1 LKAVIAVDIGTT
13 SLRAT
18 LYDEQGAALHR
29 EQRQNPPSYLD
40 DGRVEQDPDSWMQ
53 HLVDALRGTAQAAAR
68 LQAPVTCIAVTA
80 QRSSLIAV
88 DGQGRPLHP
97 AILWQDSR
105 CTALAQA
112 MAEHDALV
120 YRKTGLKISPVFSAI
135 KMAWLRR
142 ERPTL
147 WAATHKLLGVQDWVL
162 FGLTGRYV
170 TDHSLA
176 SRTNLL
182 DLRTRT
188 WDPQLLD
195 LFGVPPSMLCE
206 LVAPGATVG
215 GLLPGLAALT
225 GLPSG
230 LPVVSAGGD
239 QQCAALGLGLLAP
252 GHAVANTGTGSYL
265 IGHAPAPALDP
276 LMRVSC
282 NVSAAPGAYIVEAAT
297 LTSGSALRWLMG
309 LLGQDAD
316 DDAALQALADAAA
329 AVPAGSHG
337 LLWLPHFKGA
347 GTPHWDPAARGALL
361 GLSLSSTR
369 DELARALLEA
379 IAIELR
385 QGLDLIEP
393 LCGAV
398 QAVHVSGG
406 MTRSALFN
414 QIQADVLERP
424 LRRFASNEATS
435 EGAWMAACVATGL
448 TASHA
453 MAFERLAQR
462 DPPTAYAPDADQ
474 FQVYRRQAAR
484 SQAVYHALAAP
495 HLRAMAG

>member
-1 LKAVIAVDIGTT
+1 VKTVIAVDIGTT

-29 EQRQNPPSYLD
+29 EQRHNPPSYLD

-53 HLVDALRGTAQAAAR
+53 HLADALRQTALAAER
-68 LQAPVTCIAVTA
+68 LQTPVTCIAVTA

-88 DGQGRPLHP
+88 DGRGLPLHP

-120 YRKTGLKISPVFSAI
+120 YGKTGLKISPVFSAI

-142 ERPTL
+142 ERPAI

-182 DLRTRT
+182 DLRTRA

-206 LVAPGATVG
+206 LVAPGAVVG
-215 GLLPGLAALT
+215 GLLPALAAQT
-225 GLPSG
+225 GLPGG

-239 QQCAALGLGLLAP
+239 QQCAALGLGLLGP

-265 IGHAPAPALDP
+265 IGHASVPALDP

-316 DDAALQALADAAA
+316 DATALQALADAAA

-369 DELARALLEA
+369 GELARALLEA

-398 QAVHVSGG
+398 QEVHVSGG

-448 TASHA
+448 AASHA
-453 MAFERLAQR
+453 LAFECLAQR
-462 DPPTAYAPDADQ
+462 DPPTAYTPEAGHTE
-474 FQVYRRQAAR
+474 VYRRQAAR